1 MAVNIN
7 EVYKRVLAIANKE
20 QRGHITPLEFN
31 NLATQVQLEIFEQ
44 YFYDINLQSRKP
56 GNSTEF
62 SDHLKILEEK
72 IAPFRVNDQTLF
84 SETELSPTS
93 TFESGTIGNWND
105 QSGNNSTPVVVTN
118 ANNGYVPS
126 LKIIKDGTDASPHVD
141 DTVSLTMGKKFR
153 LSVEVSYAV
162 DPDANDSLGIGLR
175 AKHEDAAT
183 DGYYEVI
190 TTATA
195 GQTVT
200 LDFTTIDVSGVG
212 AGVAVGYDPA

>member
-84 SETELSPTS
+84 SATELVSTPTFS
-93 TFESGTIGNWND
+93 SGTGSWNLTGGMGSND
-105 QSGNNSTPVVVTN
+105 PASVVANADNN
-118 ANNGYVPS
+118 YVPS
-126 LKIIKDGTDASPHVD
+126 LKLKTTSSADPYVQLTVD
-141 DTVSLTMGKKFR
+141 LPTERKFR
-153 LSVEVSYAV
+153 LSIEVSYAN
-162 DPDANDSLGIGLR
+162 DPEANDSAGIFFLISL
-175 AKHEDAAT
+175 K
-183 DGYYEVI
+183 Y
-190 TTATA
+190 
-195 GQTVT
+195 
-200 LDFTTIDVSGVG
+200 
-212 AGVAVGYDPA
+212 